1 MKSLSKVLKLDKP
14 IPFSFYPL
22 LLLTMLGVGL
32 AIYRLAVGLG
42 QTTNMNDAYPW
53 GIWISIDL
61 FLIPVAGAAFT
72 ISLITYF
79 FGRKH
84 YEAIIRPAV
93 LAGFLGYGVVGVLLF
108 LDIGRW
114 TQFYNIFNPAF
125 MNWHSFLEEI
135 SLCIT
140 LYTLILILEVAPIFL
155 ERFGFE
161 VPIKF
166 IHNSIFV
173 IAGVGVVLSLLHQ
186 SSLGS
191 LFLLMRYKL
200 NPLWW
205 SPALPLMFL
214 LQSVVTGLATTAVVI
229 NLIWRMRGLPIDRD
243 MFRRIGQAMSL
254 VLALYA
260 ALKLGDTMGSGDLA
274 LLLKPDAFGLVAWLE
289 IIVGTLIPLAIL
301 FSRLVSH
308 SAGPFW
314 AGIFVLIG
322 TLINRLVISWIGLTE
337 PSPTPYFPS
346 WIEVMIT
353 VGLIAGGFLIYGVVV
368 YYFNPLPEPNGSPT
382 AAK

>member
-1 MKSLSKVLKLDKP
+1 MNILAKKLKLEKP
-14 IPFSFYPL
+14 IPWTFYPL
-22 LLLTMLGVGL
+22 LLLTLLGVVL
-32 AIYRLAVGLG
+32 CIYRLAVGLG
-42 QTTNMNDAYPW
+42 KTTNMNDAYPW
-53 GIWISIDL
+53 GIWISVDL

-72 ISLITYF
+72 MSLIAYF
-79 FGRKH
+79 FGRKR

-93 LAGFLGYGVVGVLLF
+93 VAGFLGYGVVGVLLF

-114 TQFYNIFNPAF
+114 HQFYNIFNPQYI
-125 MNWHSFLEEI
+125 NVHSFLEEV

-140 LYTLILILEVAPIFL
+140 LYTFILMLEVAPVFL
-155 ERFGFE
+155 EKFNLK
-161 VPIKF
+161 VPVQF
-166 IHNSIFV
+166 IENSIFF

-191 LFLLMRYKL
+191 MFLLMRYKL

-214 LQSVVTGLATTAVVI
+214 LQSVVTGLATTAVAI

-243 MFRRIGQAMSL
+243 LFRRIGQAMSL

-260 ALKLGDTMGSGDLA
+260 ALKLGDTMGSGDME
-274 LLLKPDAFGLVAWLE
+274 LLMRFDSFSIIAWLE
-289 IIVGTLIPLAIL
+289 IFVGTLIPMAIL
-301 FSRLVSH
+301 FSRLVGH
-308 SAGPFW
+308 SMGPFW

-322 TLINRLVISWIGLTE
+322 TLINRLVVSWIGLTE

-346 WIEVMIT
+346 WIEIMIT
-353 VGLIAGGFLIYGVVV
+353 VGLGAGAFLIYGVIV
-368 YYFNPLPEPNGSPT
+368 YYFNPLPDPK
-382 AAK
+382 AAHS